1 MLGSRALISPV
12 VGRYSSQTSTIMT
25 INTHLLPA
33 DVSLEEEEN
42 SNFDFRRF
50 YLRVLG
56 KSFKAIKPSRSLAE
70 EQDRPFS

>member
-1 MLGSRALISPV
+1 
-12 VGRYSSQTSTIMT
+12 MT